1 MDKILLIGNRGYIG
15 SHLQKKLLKNNYN
28 VVGVDLCLF
37 SDPDEHTTQMD
48 YKNLT
53 KDFLSNFQ
61 SVILLA
67 AHSSVKMCE
76 NDIIN
81 SYNNNVTNFIE
92 LVEKLKDTNVKFIY
106 ASSSSVYGNCTEI
119 ASEEYNNFY
128 PHNNYDI
135 TKYISDL
142 YIQRT
147 NLEYYGLRFGTVNG
161 YSQVLRTDI
170 MINAMYTSAI
180 HDNEIKLY
188 YKSIMRPILG
198 IEDLSNA
205 ILAIIECKKDKR
217 GLYNLASFNLT
228 AEEIALKVGDILNVP
243 VNEYDHS
250 IYIQENNPKIKTVC
264 YDFTI
269 DCRKFA
275 NNFNFSFGETV
286 ESIVK
291 SLSSNKYL
299 ETKRNIP
306 FTYERI

>member
-1 MDKILLIGNRGYIG
+1 MNKILLIGNRGYIG
-15 SHLQKKLLKNNYN
+15 SYLQKKILENNHS
-28 VVGVDLCLF
+28 VVGIDLCLF
-37 SDPDEHTTQMD
+37 SDPDDHTIQMD

-53 KDFLSNFQ
+53 KDFLEKFQ
-61 SVILLA
+61 TVILLA

-92 LVEKLKDTNVKFIY
+92 LVEKLKDTNIKFIY
-106 ASSSSVYGNCTEI
+106 ASSSSVYGTCTEI
-119 ASEEYNNFY
+119 ADEEYNIFY

-147 NLEYYGLRFGTVNG
+147 NVEYYGLRFGTVNG
-161 YSQVLRTDI
+161 YSQLLRTDI

-188 YKSIMRPILG
+188 SKSIMRPILG
-198 IEDLSNA
+198 IEDLCDA
-205 ILAIIECKKDKR
+205 ILTIVECEEDKR
-217 GLYNLASFNLT
+217 GIYNLASFNLT
-228 AEEIALKVGDILNVP
+228 AEKIALNVGKILNVP

-250 IYIQENNPKIKTVC
+250 IYIQENNPKIKTIC
-264 YDFTI
+264 YDFKI
-269 DCRKFA
+269 NCEKFI
-275 NNFNFSFGETV
+275 NNFNFNFKETV

-291 SLSSNKYL
+291 SLSSNIYI

-306 FTYERI
+306 FIYERI